1 VNTPELDLILDE
13 CLEQVLSGE
22 RTIAD
27 CLTQYPAYADEL
39 KPVLQVA
46 VLTSRLKRPQMDA
59 AAVQAL
65 EMRLR
70 GARLAQQRPARRAFL
85 APLGRLAAM
94 LGLVFLLTLGAGG
107 GAVAASAS
115 SLPGDPLYGLKRW
128 WESVVLAVAA
138 LIDGWQDDV
147 WLHLAQTRLDE
158 AEALAARGLMNRD
171 ILLDVYTAAEQ
182 TIALADAA
190 TAPQI
195 AAFLADAGT
204 RLQNLPTTAATEP
217 VRAQLLTL
225 VLSDHGPRLPL
236 LVISPAPP
244 TPTATGTFT
253 ETATLRPTLTP
264 LASWTPT
271 PLESPTLTPSATP
284 TLPPTFTPTSRVPA
298 TATRTPEASDT
309 PTALPTASPTPT
321 ATWTPLPLPEL
332 PPTDW
337 NPPPTARPGTQSS
350 ATPVPPT
357 VEATIRYRDTQAA
370 VYATQT
376 AQALVATEEARP

>member
-1 VNTPELDLILDE
+1 MNTPELDLILDE

-70 GARLAQQRPARRAFL
+70 GTRLAQQRPARRAFL